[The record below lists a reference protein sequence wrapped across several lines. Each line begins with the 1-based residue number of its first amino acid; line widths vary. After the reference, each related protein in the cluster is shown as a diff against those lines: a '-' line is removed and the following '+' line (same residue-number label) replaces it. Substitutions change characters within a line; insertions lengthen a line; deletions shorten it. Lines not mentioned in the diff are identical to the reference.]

1 MTKSACWAR
10 WVAVQQHC
18 SGLQV
23 TAVSA
28 ARPLRADQPQLHEV
42 AGVSVPPVLSS
53 GYGVSGPGAHISLR
67 TDWPFAFVSDVQG
80 AGLVDELTVCWAMI
94 SLKRCSELVRE
105 MVVSVPLYTGSIFEP
120 VSYQARM
127 VGALS
132 AGQHLR
138 YQCLHKTY
146 VWVLR
151 VPSQPVCS
159 ANVAPMY
166 QPA

>member
-1 MTKSACWAR
+1 M
-10 WVAVQQHC
+10 
-18 SGLQV
+18 
-23 TAVSA
+23 
-28 ARPLRADQPQLHEV
+28 
-42 AGVSVPPVLSS
+42 SVPPVLTS
-53 GYGVSGPGAHISLR
+53 GYGVSGPGARISKR
-67 TDWPFAFVSDVQG
+67 TDWSFAFVSDVQG

-94 SLKRCSELVRE
+94 SLQRCSELVRE

-120 VSYQARM
+120 VSYQTRM

-138 YQCLHKTY
+138 YPCVHKTY
-146 VWVLR
+146 VWVMR

-159 ANVAPMY
+159 ANVAPLY